1 MPLIKTTT
9 KQALG
14 KNIATEIKAGKP
26 PKQAAAIAYSEQ
38 REAAKGKATPH
49 HSSHSQKRSEHYHKN
64 IVATQITRGAMQAT
78 KAKSQLKNDED
89 AGEEF

>member
-64 IVATQITRGAMQAT
+64 IVATQITRGRMQAT

>member
-1 MPLIKTTT
+1 MAYKPTQQPTAAL
-9 KQALG
+9 KQESKL
-14 KNIATEIKAGKP
+14 E
-26 PKQAAAIAYSEQ
+26 
-38 REAAKGKATPH
+38 H

-64 IVATQITRGAMQAT
+64 IVATQITRGRMQAT